1 MFEPL
6 NPGTTLWSRYRI
18 IYLVGQGGM
27 GAIYQA
33 EDTRLEG
40 RLCALKEVIPEP
52 GDSSEHQEQIQPCR
66 HQGER
71 HQA

>member
-6 NPGTTLWSRYRI
+6 SPGTTLWSRYRI
-18 IYLVGQGGM
+18 IHLVGQGGM

-52 GDSSEHQEQIQPCR
+52 GDDPEPNSIVRPVY
-66 HQGER
+66 
-71 HQA
+71 